1 MVINYDIEKLQKF
14 LLDFYKITGLT
25 ISVWDTDMNQL
36 AYEPQN
42 MNEFCELI
50 KSSPLGK
57 KRCLNSDRKII
68 SDCKCKKCATT
79 HKCHAGLVDTA
90 VPILYGE
97 QVLGFIMFGQVK
109 DREFSLVTK
118 SEIAKLSH
126 ELKIP
131 QKKLIKAYDNTVGF
145 DSDIIDSAS
154 NILNS
159 ALLSLYL
166 NNYISFTE
174 NELVTAIHTYINS
187 NLQSPLSVSSIC
199 EEFGISK
206 NRLYSLWRK
215 WFGLT
220 VGDYILN
227 IRMRRAKNLL
237 VNDDMKIKEVCVEVG
252 IPDYNYFS
260 KVFKKFYGVS
270 PKEYKKGYP
279 VIFSKKQNITE

>member
-1 MVINYDIEKLQKF
+1 MVINYDIEKIQKF

-25 ISVWDTDMNQL
+25 ISVWDTDINQL
-36 AYEPQN
+36 AYEPQK
-42 MNEFCELI
+42 MSEFCKLI
-50 KSSPLGK
+50 KGSPLGK
-57 KRCLNSDRKII
+57 KRCLCSDRKII
-68 SDCKCKKCATT
+68 SDCNQKKCATT

-109 DREFSLVTK
+109 DKDFPEITK
-118 SEIAKLSH
+118 KEIDKLSR

-131 QKKLIKAYDNTVGF
+131 QKKLNDSYNKLAGF
-145 DSDIIDSAS
+145 DADIIESAS

-187 NLQSPLSVSSIC
+187 NIQSPISVSNIC
-199 EEFGISK
+199 EEFSIAK
-206 NRLYSLWRK
+206 NRLYTLWRK

-237 VNDDMKIKEVCVEVG
+237 VNEDMKIKDVCVEVG

-260 KVFKKFYGVS
+260 KVFKRFYGVS

-279 VIFSKKQNITE
+279 ILSAKNNISE

>member
-36 AYEPQN
+36 AYEPQD
-42 MNEFCELI
+42 MNEFCKII

-57 KRCLNSDRKII
+57 KRCSNSDRKII
-68 SDCKCKKCATT
+68 SDCNCKKCATT

-90 VPILYGE
+90 VPILYGD

-109 DREFSLVTK
+109 DKEFSLITK
-118 SEIAKLSH
+118 SELTKLSH

-131 QKKLIKAYDNTVGF
+131 QKKLIEAYDNLVGF
-145 DSDIIDSAS
+145 DTDIIESAS

-199 EEFGISK
+199 EEFGIAK

-279 VIFSKKQNITE
+279 VILSPNLSE